1 MRPGQQK
8 NRMRGRGRKGPNPLS
23 RSYESNGPDV
33 KIRGNAQHIAEKYST
48 LARDSAASGDRV
60 IAENYLQHAEH
71 YYRIVASA
79 QPQGQQRESYDD
91 NQDDDGDDDQ
101 DSGNSY
107 QDDRNDNSERQ
118 NFDRQNSDRQN
129 SDRQPQAR
137 NDRNERNDRG
147 DRNDRGGREGNRE
160 RDGNRDRDT
169 NRDRDASRSNSNNNG
184 NRPDRDRN
192 DRPERDRPER
202 DRTDRDRTD
211 RDRNER
217 TENDRGERNDRDRN
231 DRNERDRDGRREPI
245 AADGTGPQPAIE
257 NGFVGAAREAERKR
271 HDEPQV
277 NGNGAEPSRD
287 DAAGTGR
294 NGEESDRPRRR
305 GRTRRKRP
313 DDGFGS
319 AGGSDETSPQGE
331 ASAQVADVVTEQA
344 VESSAPVSGAEE
356 APVKRKPGRPR
367 KKKDDSA
374 EKDVGGENDLPDF
387 LLASNG

>member
-79 QPQGQQRESYDD
+79 QPQGQQRDSYDD

-118 NFDRQNSDRQN
+118 NFDRQSSDRHS

-147 DRNDRGGREGNRE
+147 DRNDRGSRDGNRE

-169 NRDRDASRSNSNNNG
+169 SRDRDGNRSNSNNNG

-192 DRPERDRPER
+192 DRSDRDRP
-202 DRTDRDRTD
+202 DRDRTD

-217 TENDRGERNDRDRN
+217 TDNDRGDRNDRGRN
-231 DRNERDRDGRREPI
+231 DRNERDRDGRREPV

-257 NGFVGAAREAERKR
+257 NGFVGADRESERKP
-271 HDEPQV
+271 HDKPQV
-277 NGNGAEPSRD
+277 NGNGNGAAPRAD
-287 DAAGTGR
+287 DAEGTGR

-331 ASAQVADVVTEQA
+331 APAQVADVLTERA
-344 VESSAPVSGAEE
+344 VESRVESSGSVTAGEE

-367 KKKDDSA
+367 KKKDDAA
-374 EKDVGGENDLPDF
+374 EKDGGENDLPDF